1 MAKPRNDRNQAV
13 TKFCLAMEEHR
24 RTEAGRVRTAK
35 EFVAHFFPFDEQKAK
50 DQLFLHMPNDV
61 RGPVLAKWGIRGA
74 KAALKDDDEKVKLV
88 VHDALVAGD
97 IDEAIFETGI
107 EAPILVDWI
116 VLAEWW
122 SFWRHGRLTGVAI
135 QKALA
140 TARELALIDDQW
152 FLFNVQGRGGKL
164 RGTDVLCDTLSK
176 DQIVAWVRKLHEAG
190 DGSPAGIVAA
200 IGWDTI
206 LTKTAQDAL
215 LFALDQFA
223 RKAGLAPEAPE
234 PKTSLSPSGEYKAST
249 GGAAGA
255 SGAAP
260 PHLPSAGAPAS
271 PEPRPH
277 ADVGSPARGDQ
288 GTAHPTVSAP
298 GDAAALAEADALAH
312 PLEGGLA
319 VAIPDIPAIDGGDEA
334 DAPPQTPIVQ
344 GVWAATPPEE
354 ESPKLAEAREAMMQ
368 TLMQAG
374 PGSAQEM
381 KREAWDESE
390 VPAKPSSLEWPEPP
404 PVTANGQHPSDEPIA
419 LDEDDLQ
426 KASAPK
432 VPIPNPPPVP
442 KKPGSPKAR

>member
-97 IDEAIFETGI
+97 IDDAIFEGGV

-140 TARELALIDDQW
+140 IARELALIDDHW

-176 DQIVAWVRKLHEAG
+176 DQIVAWVRKLHETG

-200 IGWDTI
+200 IGWETI

-223 RKAGLAPEAPE
+223 RKAGLAPEVPE
-234 PKTSLSPSGEYKAST
+234 PKASLSPSGEHRASI
-249 GGAAGA
+249 GVGAGS

-260 PHLPSAGAPAS
+260 PLTSSAAPSRESATGRGA
-271 PEPRPH
+271 
-277 ADVGSPARGDQ
+277 Q

-298 GDAAALAEADALAH
+298 GDAAAEALTH
-312 PLEGGLA
+312 PLEEGHA
-319 VAIPDIPAIDGGDEA
+319 VVFPDIPVIDDDDEPVAPARVRSGG
-334 DAPPQTPIVQ
+334 
-344 GVWAATPPEE
+344 WSATPPEE

-368 TLMQAG
+368 TLMHAR
-374 PGSAQEM
+374 PGSGAAAPEV

-404 PVTANGQHPSDEPIA
+404 PVKASGRPSSDEPIA
-419 LDEDDLQ
+419 LEEDDLQ
-426 KASAPK
+426 KASPPK
-432 VPIPNPPPVP
+432 VPLPSPPPVP
-442 KKPGSPKAR
+442 KRPGAAPPKTR

>member
-1 MAKPRNDRNQAV
+1 M
-13 TKFCLAMEEHR
+13 
-24 RTEAGRVRTAK
+24 RTAK

-97 IDEAIFETGI
+97 IDEAIFESGV

-176 DQIVAWVRKLHEAG
+176 DQIVAWIRKLHETG

-200 IGWDTI
+200 IGWETI
-206 LTKTAQDAL
+206 LAKTAQDAL

-234 PKTSLSPSGEYKAST
+234 PKTSLSPSGEYKASS

-260 PHLPSAGAPAS
+260 PTTTSAGAP
-271 PEPRPH
+271 PP
-277 ADVGSPARGDQ
+277 DTARG
-288 GTAHPTVSAP
+288 ARVAEPHPTVNAP
-298 GDAAALAEADALAH
+298 GDAAARAVADALAN
-312 PLEGGLA
+312 PLEGGLV

-334 DAPPQTPIVQ
+334 DAPPPIASAPAQ
-344 GVWAATPPEE
+344 GVWAATPED

-374 PGSAQEM
+374 PGSGAAVE
-381 KREAWDESE
+381 
-390 VPAKPSSLEWPEPP
+390 L
-404 PVTANGQHPSDEPIA
+404 
-419 LDEDDLQ
+419 
-426 KASAPK
+426 
-432 VPIPNPPPVP
+432 
-442 KKPGSPKAR
+442 

>member
-97 IDEAIFETGI
+97 IDEAIFESGI

-200 IGWDTI
+200 IGWETI
-206 LTKTAQDAL
+206 LAKTAQDAL

-234 PKTSLSPSGEYKAST
+234 PKTSL
-249 GGAAGA
+249 AGVPQ
-255 SGAAP
+255 GRE
-260 PHLPSAGAPAS
+260 
-271 PEPRPH
+271 PET
-277 ADVGSPARGDQ
+277 ARGVQ
-288 GTAHPTVSAP
+288 HTAHPTVSAP

-319 VAIPDIPAIDGGDEA
+319 VAIPDIPAIDGGDES
-334 DAPPQTPIVQ
+334 DTPARIPGAAAQ
-344 GVWAATPPEE
+344 GVWAATTPEE

-374 PGSAQEM
+374 PGSGPAAAQDL

-404 PVTANGQHPSDEPIA
+404 PVTTNGQHPSDEPIA

-426 KASAPK
+426 KASSPK
-432 VPIPNPPPVP
+432 VPLPNPPPVP
-442 KKPGSPKAR
+442 KKPGTPPPKTR

>member
-50 DQLFLHMPNDV
+50 DQLFLHMPNDI

-176 DQIVAWVRKLHEAG
+176 DQIVAWVRKLHETG

-200 IGWDTI
+200 IGWDTV
-206 LTKTAQDAL
+206 LAKTAQDAL

-234 PKTSLSPSGEYKAST
+234 PKASLTPSGEHKAQA

-255 SGAAP
+255 GGAAP
-260 PHLPSAGAPAS
+260 PRTPSAGAPES
-271 PEPRPH
+271 REPET
-277 ADVGSPARGDQ
+277 ARGSQ
-288 GTAHPTVSAP
+288 RNAHPTVSAP
-298 GDAAALAEADALAH
+298 GDAEALAEADALAH

-319 VAIPDIPAIDGGDEA
+319 VAIPDIPAIDGGDESDRPA
-334 DAPPQTPIVQ
+334 AAQ
-344 GVWAATPPEE
+344 GVWAATGPEE

-374 PGSAQEM
+374 PGSGPAAPEV

-404 PVTANGQHPSDEPIA
+404 PVTASGEHPSDEPIA

-426 KASAPK
+426 KASSPK
-432 VPIPNPPPVP
+432 VPLPNPPPVP
-442 KKPGSPKAR
+442 KKPGASPPKAR